1 MKETEMNH
9 FNTLLALAGFATALG
24 GAAAQAQPVGF
35 DPWMIE
41 AVSMKS
47 RDEVLAEL
55 RQARAD
61 GSIRA
66 TAADYDFAAASPAV
80 KSRAQVMRELQEAR
94 ATGEFA
100 AANAEAHLFGRA
112 PQPLVA
118 GR

>member
-1 MKETEMNH
+1 
-9 FNTLLALAGFATALG
+9 
-24 GAAAQAQPVGF
+24 
-35 DPWMIE
+35 
-41 AVSMKS
+41 
-47 RDEVLAEL
+47 
-55 RQARAD
+55 
-61 GSIRA
+61 
-66 TAADYDFAAASPAV
+66 V